1 MQPLSGVYVDVLRM
15 KIEEMKDTAA
25 NRDVNA
31 GSAQAGVTAAA
42 AIAAL
47 QEAGDK
53 ASRDMIA
60 ASYRA
65 HVSVSSMAVSRMRQF
80 YDETRTF
87 RVTGEG
93 GAYRFVGVS
102 NAALREQEAGRGPDG
117 ETLYRRPVFD
127 LKIRAQKKN
136 PFSRMEQN
144 ERAKELYQAGFFDPN
159 RAQEALGAL
168 EVMSFEGVEKVR
180 EWVKKGQT
188 LAQMCHQLSERVKLL
203 EGQLQGSGGESAP
216 AYPQAG
222 ESGGTVG
229 DGLARSVK
237 AARNPKPSLLER
249 LAKRSDG
256 HPANF

>member
-1 MQPLSGVYVDVLRM
+1 M
-15 KIEEMKDTAA
+15 
-25 NRDVNA
+25 
-31 GSAQAGVTAAA
+31 
-42 AIAAL
+42 
-47 QEAGDK
+47 
-53 ASRDMIA
+53 
-60 ASYRA
+60 
-65 HVSVSSMAVSRMRQF
+65 
-80 YDETRTF
+80 
-87 RVTGEG
+87 
-93 GAYRFVGVS
+93 
-102 NAALREQEAGRGPDG
+102 
-117 ETLYRRPVFD
+117 
-127 LKIRAQKKN
+127 
-136 PFSRMEQN
+136 
-144 ERAKELYQAGFFDPN
+144 
-159 RAQEALGAL
+159 